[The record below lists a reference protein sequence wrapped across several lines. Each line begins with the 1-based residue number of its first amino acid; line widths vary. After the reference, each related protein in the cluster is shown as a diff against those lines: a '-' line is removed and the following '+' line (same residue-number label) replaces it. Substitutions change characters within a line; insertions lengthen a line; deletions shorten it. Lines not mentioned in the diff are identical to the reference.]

1 MAGYYRINKK
11 NCQSHIADWLEITI
25 KEQRWKLYDDLH
37 IDEISKVFYPRERW
51 YYSSLFL
58 LKCLDNMLDKT
69 TYNCFLAIPLM
80 ETGEKTHVDEISI
93 DLIKKELH
101 DMTPPSLYVFPK
113 NDVEYNEFK
122 EERIFLEK
130 LSLKQRWNLFFSQ
143 RRYEDECYIRTI
155 IVESKNDR

>member
-69 TYNCFLAIPLM
+69 TYNCFLAI
-80 ETGEKTHVDEISI
+80 